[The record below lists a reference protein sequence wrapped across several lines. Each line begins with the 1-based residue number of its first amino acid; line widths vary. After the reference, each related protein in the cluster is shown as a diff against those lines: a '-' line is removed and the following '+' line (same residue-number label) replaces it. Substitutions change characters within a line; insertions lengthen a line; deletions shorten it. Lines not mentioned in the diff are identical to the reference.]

1 MTLIVDE
8 IYSDT
13 PMAVFATEAAFAS
26 KPAVVGS
33 YYVNQIKDDLPATNM
48 PPSMS
53 CHPDLLEAV
62 MEKLIVNHK
71 FREELGN
78 KAREFVMTNWS
89 AIKVAQH
96 YLMLIDGNFP
106 GEWLYDPR
114 NIRYLHGCGLSDK
127 PVLEEMFVQF
137 VSAGG
142 DS

>member
-1 MTLIVDE
+1 
-8 IYSDT
+8 
-13 PMAVFATEAAFAS
+13 MAVFATEAAFAS